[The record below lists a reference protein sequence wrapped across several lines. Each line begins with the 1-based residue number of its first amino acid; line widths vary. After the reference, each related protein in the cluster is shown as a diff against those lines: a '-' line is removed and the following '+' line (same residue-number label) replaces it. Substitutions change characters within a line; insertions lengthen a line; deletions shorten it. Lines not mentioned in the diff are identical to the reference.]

1 MDIGPV
7 SELDETAILARVR
20 AAAQTR
26 WPGSA
31 ITGLTPLPGGVSS
44 LTYRS
49 TLTRPGAPD
58 SGIVVK
64 VAPPGLAP
72 VRNRDVLRQSR
83 VIALLDARPEMRMPS
98 ILFEDNGS
106 PPLFVMTL
114 MPGDSYE
121 PLLDVT
127 AEPPIPEVVARR
139 ARAAAR
145 MLASM
150 HSFTPEELGV
160 DDEPVVTLAEELNR
174 WARLFDTVDDDI
186 CSGHRELYERLAQS
200 LPATIPERL
209 VHGDYRLANMLF
221 DGSELTAVI
230 DWEIWSVGDP
240 RTDLAW
246 LLMHSDPAHRFH
258 EQRSVADETA
268 GAAMPSAD
276 ELAAAYIG
284 AGGDAA
290 LLDSID
296 WFLAYCLYKTAS
308 TVSALVKRN
317 RRRPDPDPTLIVA
330 GRHLADIIAR
340 GTQAMTRFENRSV
353 IR

>member
-1 MDIGPV
+1 M
-7 SELDETAILARVR
+7 SELDESAVIARVR

-26 WPGSA
+26 WPGST
-31 ITGLTPLPGGVSS
+31 IVGLTPLPGGVSS

-49 TLTRPGAPD
+49 TLTRPGSPD
-58 SGIVVK
+58 AGIVVK
-64 VAPPGLAP
+64 VAPPGLPP

-83 VIALLDARPEMRMPS
+83 VIASLDAIPEMRMPS
-98 ILFEDNGS
+98 ILFEDNGT
-106 PPLFVMTL
+106 PNLFVMTL

-127 AEPPIPEVVARR
+127 AEPPMPEVVADR
-139 ARAAAR
+139 ARTAAR
-145 MLASM
+145 MLAAM
-150 HSFTPEELGV
+150 HSFTSGELGV
-160 DDEPVVTLAEELNR
+160 GDEPVVKLAEELDR

-186 CSGHRELYERLAQS
+186 CAGHRELYERLSRTRPVPIAD
-200 LPATIPERL
+200 RL

-221 DGSELTAVI
+221 DGRELTAVI

-246 LLMHSDPAHRFH
+246 LLMHCDPAHRFH
-258 EQRSVADETA
+258 EKRSIADETA

-276 ELAAAYIG
+276 ELAAEYVEG
-284 AGGDAA
+284 GGDTD

-317 RRRPDPDPTLIVA
+317 RRRPDPDPTLVVA
-330 GRHLADIIAR
+330 AQHLVDVVAR
-340 GTQAMTRFENRSV
+340 GGEAMTRFENRSV
-353 IR
+353 MH

>member
-1 MDIGPV
+1 M
-7 SELDETAILARVR
+7 SELDEPTVLARLR
-20 AAAQTR
+20 AAAQTI
-26 WPGSA
+26 WPGST
-31 ITGLTPLPGGVSS
+31 IIGLTPLPGGVSS

-49 TLTRPGAPD
+49 TLSRPGSPD

-83 VIALLDARPEMRMPS
+83 VIALLDSRPEMRMPS
-98 ILFEDNGS
+98 ILFEDHGN
-106 PPLFVMTL
+106 PPLFAMTL

-127 AEPPIPEVVARR
+127 AEPPMPAVITHR

-145 MLASM
+145 TLAAM
-150 HSFTPEELGV
+150 HSFTPGELGV
-160 DDEPVVTLAEELNR
+160 GDEHVVTLTEELDR

-186 CSGHRELYERLAQS
+186 CSGHRALYERLS
-200 LPATIPERL
+200 RSTPASISERL

-221 DGSELTAVI
+221 DGAELTAVI

-246 LLMHSDPAHRFH
+246 LLMHCDPTHRFH
-258 EQRSVADETA
+258 EKRSAADDAA

-276 ELAAAYIG
+276 ELAATYIEG
-284 AGGDAA
+284 GGDAA
-290 LLDSID
+290 ALDTID

-308 TVSALVKRN
+308 TVSVLVKRN
-317 RRRPDPDPTLIVA
+317 RRRPDPDPTLVVA
-330 GRHLADIIAR
+330 ARHLADVVAR
-340 GTQAMTRFENRSV
+340 GNEAMTRFENRSV
-353 IR
+353 MH